1 MTCSYE
7 ERLKEIELPSLQTTS
22 EREDLLSIYKVV
34 NHIDKL
40 DGKDL
45 VLLNQED
52 NGRTRGHSKKI

>member
-52 NGRTRGHSKKI
+52 NGRTRGN